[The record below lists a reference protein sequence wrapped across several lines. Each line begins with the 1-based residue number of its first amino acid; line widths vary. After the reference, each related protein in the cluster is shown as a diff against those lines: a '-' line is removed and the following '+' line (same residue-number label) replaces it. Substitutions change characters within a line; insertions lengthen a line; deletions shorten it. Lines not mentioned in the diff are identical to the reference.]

1 MRKKLT
7 RTGNSSALIIP
18 PAFLDILKIDKNT
31 ELEVTIE
38 NGKIVAF
45 PVKKEFDWN
54 SVPEEDEELSPEEIE
69 SMKRGEEDIKAGR
82 VIDAEEVWK
91 RLGI

>member
-7 RTGNSSALIIP
+7 KTGNSHAIVIP

-31 ELEVTIE
+31 ELELIIE
-38 NGKIVAF
+38 DGKIIAF
-45 PVKKEFDWN
+45 PVKKFDWDN
-54 SVPEEDEELSPEEIE
+54 VPEEDEELTQAEIE
-69 SMKRGEEDIKAGR
+69 GMKKGEEDIKAGR
-82 VIDAEEVWK
+82 VVNAEDVWK

>member
-7 RTGNSSALIIP
+7 KTGNSQALIIP
-18 PAFLDILKIDKNT
+18 PAYLDILKIDKNT

-38 NGKIVAF
+38 SGKIVAF
-45 PVKKEFDWN
+45 PVKFDWN
-54 SVPEEDEELSPEEIE
+54 NVKEENEAISAKELEGI
-69 SMKRGEEDIKAGR
+69 KRGEADIIAGR
-82 VIDAEEVWK
+82 VVNSDEVWE

>member
-7 RTGNSSALIIP
+7 KTGNSHALIIP

-38 NGKIVAF
+38 NGKIIAF
-45 PVKKEFDWN
+45 PVKKPDWN
-54 SVPEEDEELSPEEIE
+54 NIPEEDEKLSTEELE
-69 SMKRGEEDIKAGR
+69 SLKKGEEDIKAGR
-82 VIDAEEVWK
+82 AVDADEVWK
-91 RLGI
+91 RLGL

>member
-7 RTGNSSALIIP
+7 KTGNSHAIVIP
-18 PAFLDILKIDKNT
+18 PAYLDILKINKNT

-38 NGKIVAF
+38 NGKIIAF
-45 PVKKEFDWN
+45 PIKFDWN
-54 SVPEEDEELSPEEIE
+54 NIEEEDEELSSEELIG
-69 SMKRGEEDIKAGR
+69 MKSGEKDIVAGR
-82 VIDAEEVWK
+82 VVDSKEVWE

>member
-7 RTGNSSALIIP
+7 KTGNSHALVIP
-18 PAFLDILKIDKNT
+18 PAYLDILKINKNT

-38 NGKIVAF
+38 NGKIIAF
-45 PVKKEFDWN
+45 PVRFDWN
-54 SVPEEDEELSPEEIE
+54 NVEEEDEQLSAEEME
-69 SMKRGEEDIKAGR
+69 GMKQGEKDIIAGR
-82 VIDAEEVWK
+82 IVDSDEVWK

>member
-7 RTGNSSALIIP
+7 RTGNSQALVIP
-18 PAFLDILKIDKNT
+18 PAYLDILKINKDT

-38 NGKIVAF
+38 DGKIIAF
-45 PVKKEFDWN
+45 PVKFDWN
-54 SVPEEDEELSPEEIE
+54 NVKEEDEELSTEELAGI
-69 SMKRGEEDIKAGR
+69 KGGEADIIAGR
-82 VIDAEEVWK
+82 MVDSEEVWK

>member
-7 RTGNSSALIIP
+7 RTGNSQALIIP
-18 PAFLDILKIDKNT
+18 PAFLDILKINKDT

-45 PVKKEFDWN
+45 PIKKEFDWN
-54 SVPEEDEELSPEEIE
+54 NVPEEDEELSREEID
-69 SMKRGEEDIKAGR
+69 SMNRGEDDIKAGR
-82 VIDAEEVWK
+82 VVDADK
-91 RLGI
+91 IRFHIK

>member
-7 RTGNSSALIIP
+7 RTGNSHALIIP
-18 PAFLDILKIDKNT
+18 PAYLDILRIDKDT

-38 NGKIVAF
+38 DGKIVAF
-45 PVKKEFDWN
+45 PIKKEFDWDAVQEEN
-54 SVPEEDEELSPEEIE
+54 EELLPEEKLA
-69 SMKRGEEDIKAGR
+69 MKRGEEDIIAGR
-82 VIDAEEVWK
+82 IVDAEKVWK

>member
-7 RTGNSSALIIP
+7 KTGNSHALVIP
-18 PAFLDILKIDKNT
+18 PAFLDILKIDKYT

-38 NGKIVAF
+38 GGKIIAF
-45 PVKKEFDWN
+45 PVKFDWN
-54 SVPEEDEELSPEEIE
+54 NVQEEDEEISAEEIKG
-69 SMKRGEEDIKAGR
+69 MKNGEADIIAGR
-82 VIDAEEVWK
+82 VVDSKEVWE

>member
-7 RTGNSSALIIP
+7 RTGNSQALIIP
-18 PAFLDILKIDKNT
+18 PAFLDILKIDKDT

-45 PVKKEFDWN
+45 PVKKEVDWKN
-54 SVPEEDEELSPEEIE
+54 IPIEDEELSQEETE
-69 SMKRGEEDIKAGR
+69 SMRRGEDDIKAGR
-82 VIDAEEVWK
+82 VVDAEEVWK

>member
-7 RTGNSSALIIP
+7 RTGNSHALIIP
-18 PAFLDILKIDKNT
+18 PAYLDILKINKNT

-38 NGKIVAF
+38 NGKIIAF
-45 PVKKEFDWN
+45 PVKFDWN
-54 SVPEEDEELSPEEIE
+54 NVKEEYEILSDAEIE
-69 SMKRGEEDIKAGR
+69 GMKNGENDIIAGR
-82 VIDAEEVWK
+82 IVNADEVWE

>member
-7 RTGNSSALIIP
+7 RTGNSHAIVIP
-18 PAFLDILKIDKNT
+18 PAYLDILKINKNT

-38 NGKIVAF
+38 NGKIIAF
-45 PVKKEFDWN
+45 PIKFDWN
-54 SVPEEDEELSPEEIE
+54 NIEEEDEELSSEELIG
-69 SMKRGEEDIKAGR
+69 MKSGEKDIVAGR
-82 VIDAEEVWK
+82 VVDSKEVWE

>member
-7 RTGNSSALIIP
+7 RTGNSQALIIP
-18 PAFLDILKIDKNT
+18 PAFLDILKINKDT
-31 ELEVTIE
+31 ELEITIE

-45 PVKKEFDWN
+45 PIKKEFDWN
-54 SVPEEDEELSPEEIE
+54 NVPEEDEELSQEEID
-69 SMKRGEEDIKAGR
+69 SMNRGEDDIKSGR
-82 VIDAEEVWK
+82 VVDADEVWK